1 VILDTSAILAVLYD
15 EPEQDELLEKIGASD
30 QVGVGAPTLAET
42 AIVLCGA
49 RGEIGLSHLADFI
62 ERADTVV
69 VSFEAAHWRSAVD
82 AWLRY
87 GKGRHPAAL
96 NFGDCL
102 AYATAQVAAQPL
114 LCKGDDF
121 AKTDLALA

>member
-1 VILDTSAILAVLYD
+1 VILDTSAILAILYD
-15 EPEQDELLEKIGASD
+15 EPERDEFLDKIDDAD
-30 QVGVGAPTLAET
+30 QIGIGAPTLTET

-49 RGEIGLSHLADFI
+49 RDETGLKQLTAFV
-62 ERADTVV
+62 ERANAVA
-69 VSFEAAHWRSAVD
+69 VSFEAAHWRSAVE

-102 AYATAQVAAQPL
+102 AYATAQVAARPL
-114 LCKGDDF
+114 LCKGDDL

>member
-1 VILDTSAILAVLYD
+1 MILDTSAILAILFD
-15 EPEQDELLEKIGASD
+15 EPEQDAFLEKIGAAD
-30 QVGVGAPTLAET
+30 QVGIGAPTLVET
-42 AIVLCGA
+42 GIVLCGA
-49 RGEIGLSHLADFI
+49 SGEAGLTHLAGFI
-62 ERADTVV
+62 ERADAVV
-69 VSFEAAHWRSAVD
+69 VSFEAAHWRTAVD

-102 AYATAQVAAQPL
+102 AYATAHVANQPL

-121 AKTDLALA
+121 TKTDLALA

>member
-1 VILDTSAILAVLYD
+1 MILDTSAILAILYD
-15 EPEQDELLEKIGASD
+15 EQEQADLLEKLGQAD
-30 QVGVGAPTLAET
+30 QVGVGAPTLAEA

-49 RGEIGLSHLADFI
+49 RGEIGLSQLADFT
-62 ERADTVV
+62 ERAAAVV
-69 VSFEAAHWRSAVD
+69 VPFEAAHWRSAVD

-102 AYATAQVAAQPL
+102 AYATARVAAQPL

-121 AKTDLALA
+121 AKTDLTLA